1 MPMAA
6 KEGRHPMRNAAPDM
20 RKMEMESDHLRPF
33 LSPMFPQNTAPKG
46 RKMKDSAKTANAM
59 SVEFTPDSGKNT
71 APIVMAK

>member
-1 MPMAA
+1 MDKA
-6 KEGRHPMRNAAPDM
+6 
-20 RKMEMESDHLRPF
+20 HLRPF